1 MLIGFF
7 LHLRA
12 FRLPVSTREFLTL
25 LEALAKRV
33 VAGSIDEFHA
43 LARMT
48 LVKDE
53 QHFDRFDLAF
63 ASYFKGIDAVFDVR
77 GEVPAEWLRRE
88 FERQLSDE
96 DRRHIAALGG
106 LDKLLETLR
115 RRLAEQRARHAGGS
129 KWIGT
134 GGTSPF
140 GAYGYNPEGVRIG
153 GDVDGGRARS
163 AVRVWDERAF
173 RNLDGDVELNTRNLK
188 IALRRLRRFARE
200 GVPDELDLDGTI
212 DGTARN
218 AGWLDLRMRPERRN
232 RVKLL
237 LFLDSGGS
245 MDPHVTACEELFSAA
260 KREFRH
266 LESFYFH
273 NCIYDHVWRD
283 NVRRRTERV
292 STLELLRT
300 YGPDWRVVV
309 VGDAAMS
316 PYELTER
323 GGSVEYANDEP
334 GLAWLARVFAHFRR
348 VVWWNP
354 EPERAW
360 EYTRSTQ
367 MIQGAL
373 GARMFPL
380 TLDGVARGID
390 ALRK

>member
-163 AVRVWDERAF
+163 AVRIWDERAF

>member
-96 DRRHIAALGG
+96 DRRRIAALGG

-163 AVRVWDERAF
+163 AVRIWDERAF